1 MRSTDWCI
9 KLCRVGGIFWARQL
23 AEMAL
28 AADLMLLGSGL
39 TEGRIALYAGAAIFS
54 AFGITMP
61 VDLNGPQFLADD
73 MVHGPLEFPGRRVV
87 LSDRPGHRRR
97 TRSREDRT
105 VPRQGVSDT
114 E

>member
-1 MRSTDWCI
+1 MGALNGLVI

-39 TEGRIALYAGAAIFS
+39 TEGRIALYAGAALFS

-61 VDLNGPQFLADD
+61 VDLNGPQFLQDD
-73 MVHGPLEFPGRRVV
+73 MVAGPLEFPDRRVP
-87 LSDRPGHRRR
+87 LSDSARG
-97 TRSREDRT
+97 SA
-105 VPRQGVSDT
+105 
-114 E
+114 